1 MKIWELELDYDKYD
15 NLKPVVKWS
24 WEETRSFDGRE
35 KVSTWEPIEVERLEP
50 EKGLDLADNMWLSTP
65 VPAFSDKAK
74 QLVEGL
80 LGDTV
85 EFLPTISKE
94 GTFWLVNV
102 TTVLNCVDY
111 EKSEI
116 VRFPFSERIMDIP
129 RFVFR
134 EEVVKGVDMFKIK
147 DKPLRFPFVSDRFKE
162 LVESS
167 GLTGFGFRLLWDSE
181 AE

>member
-1 MKIWELELDYDKYD
+1 MKIWKLELDYDKYD
-15 NLKPVVKWS
+15 NLKPVLKWS
-24 WEETRSFDGRE
+24 REETRSFDGR
-35 KVSTWEPIEVERLEP
+35 KKIATWEPIEVERLEP

-80 LGDTV
+80 LGDSV

-102 TTVLNCVDY
+102 TTVLDCVDY

-116 VRFPFSERIMDIP
+116 VRFQSSGRIMDIP

-134 EEVVKGVDMFKIK
+134 EDVVKDVDMFKTK
-147 DKPLRFPFVSDRFKE
+147 DLPLRFPCVSDRFKE